1 VLCCAV
7 QRIPEIQ
14 LLDSRMN
21 RRTGNSP
28 LPSPRRLPTP
38 LATIASAMQF
48 FFSFLVQWYKW
59 LLSYVRA
66 LFESWT
72 GPILTLDS
80 GRQVR
85 IGPPIAEGGFSIVF
99 RATPVTTSTSSASS
113 SSTSTYALKRIRCE
127 DAETVQQCRAEAAVH
142 YAVGAN
148 HPNVMPLLGMAMDD
162 QYCYMLFPFLPHSLR
177 DEVNGRIFSDQQQ
190 SFSAKSSASHSS
202 MSSSQPPIR
211 SPFPTKLSKS
221 SSSSHHHHHPSDLDA
236 LPPWNELQTLQIF
249 RGILDGVNALHR
261 ANFSHR
267 DIKLEN
273 ILFRGSNNLT
283 TPVIMDFGSVG
294 PLTSPPLTSRR
305 TVLQIADIAST
316 HTTLPYRPPE
326 LFEGGIRV
334 MGGDN
339 NDANAN
345 VLDYT
350 KVDVW
355 MLGCTLFAM
364 HYGAS
369 PFECEFHRSNGKIKI
384 VDCTQLRVLGA
395 IPYPPSNTAPSQW
408 YSTDLKDLIG
418 WMLTQHREQRP
429 TLLQVMARVD
439 ALLQQQQQGTTTTNS
454 NNNNNNNGT
463 SLMEESDPIDVLMI
477 RNVV

>member
-1 VLCCAV
+1 
-7 QRIPEIQ
+7 
-14 LLDSRMN
+14 
-21 RRTGNSP
+21 
-28 LPSPRRLPTP
+28 
-38 LATIASAMQF
+38 MQS

-59 LLSYVRA
+59 LLSYIRSF
-66 LFESWT
+66 FERWT

-85 IGPPIAEGGFSIVF
+85 IGSPIAEGGFSIVF
-99 RATPVTTSTSSASS
+99 RATPVTTTSSPSS
-113 SSTSTYALKRIRCE
+113 SSYALKRIRCE

-177 DEVNGRIFSDQQQ
+177 DEVNGRIFPDQQPKL
-190 SFSAKSSASHSS
+190 SFSAKSASHSS
-202 MSSSQPPIR
+202 MSKPPIR
-211 SPFPTKLSKS
+211 SPFPTKNS
-221 SSSSHHHHHPSDLDA
+221 SSSTSSHHHHPSDLDA

-294 PLTSPPLTSRR
+294 PLTSPSLTSRR
-305 TVLQIADIAST
+305 TVLQVADVAST

-334 MGGDN
+334 GD
-339 NDANAN
+339 DAS

-384 VDCTQLRVLGA
+384 VDCTQLRVIGA
-395 IPYPPSNTAPSQW
+395 IPYPPSTTAPSQW

-418 WMLTQHREQRP
+418 WMLTQNPEQRP

-439 ALLQQQQQGTTTTNS
+439 ALLQQKHQGTTTTNS
-454 NNNNNNNGT
+454 NNKNIDS
-463 SLMEESDPIDVLMI
+463 SLMEESDPIDVLMN
-477 RNVV
+477 RNVM